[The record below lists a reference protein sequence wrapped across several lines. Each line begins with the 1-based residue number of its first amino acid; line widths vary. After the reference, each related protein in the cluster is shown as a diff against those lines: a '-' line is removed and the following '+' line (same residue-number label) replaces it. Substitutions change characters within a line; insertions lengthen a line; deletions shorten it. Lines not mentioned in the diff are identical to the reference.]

1 MSSILRLCQTLLT
14 SRAEEDVP
22 MATQIK
28 SSFEVQEAEFQAA
41 DGTEIHYSVTRPS
54 GAANRVVVLV
64 HGFADHGE
72 RYRELIDHLA
82 DHGAVVYAYDQRG
95 NGRSGGQRGHVMRYQ
110 ELVDELDAFLKL
122 VYAAEPGV
130 ERIIYAHSTG
140 AILALTYLYDHPEAA
155 DRVILS
161 APCLILTFQAPAAKV
176 FIGKV
181 LSAVLPKVSL
191 QAGFDPGS
199 VSRDPAVVEA
209 NKKDELVTQAISTRF
224 YTEVYGKAMPAA
236 LARIEELKLPTLV
249 IQGTGD
255 LLVSPKVADEFE
267 KRVPN
272 ATIKRYEGGYHESHN
287 DVQRDQVFVDLDA
300 WLSAGD

>member
-1 MSSILRLCQTLLT
+1 
-14 SRAEEDVP
+14 
-22 MATQIK
+22 
-28 SSFEVQEAEFQAA
+28 
-41 DGTEIHYSVTRPS
+41 
-54 GAANRVVVLV
+54 
-64 HGFADHGE
+64 
-72 RYRELIDHLA
+72 
-82 DHGAVVYAYDQRG
+82 VVYAYDQRG

-122 VYAAEPGV
+122 AYAAEPGI
-130 ERIIYAHSTG
+130 ERVIYAHSTG

-161 APCLILTFQAPAAKV
+161 APCLILTFEAPAAKV

-181 LSAVLPKVSL
+181 FSSILPKVTL

-199 VSRDPAVVEA
+199 VSRDPVVVEA
-209 NKKDELVTQAISTRF
+209 NKTDELVTQAISTRF

-287 DVQRDQVFVDLDA
+287 DIQREQVFVDVDA
-300 WLSAGD
+300 WLAQER

>member
-1 MSSILRLCQTLLT
+1 
-14 SRAEEDVP
+14 
-22 MATQIK
+22 MATEIK
-28 SSFEVQEAEFQAA
+28 RHDVREAEFEAP
-41 DGTEIHYSVTRPS
+41 DGTGIHYSITRPE
-54 GAANRVVVLV
+54 GPAKRLVVLI
-64 HGFADHGE
+64 HGFADHGG
-72 RYRELIDHLA
+72 RYHELIDHLA
-82 DHGAVVYAYDQRG
+82 GHGAVVYAYDQRG

-122 VYAAEPGV
+122 AYAAEPGI
-130 ERIIYAHSTG
+130 ERVIYAHSTG
-140 AILALTYLYDHPEAA
+140 AILALTYLYDHPGAV

-161 APCLILTFQAPAAKV
+161 APCLILTFEAPAAKV

-181 LSAVLPKVSL
+181 FSRILPKITL

-209 NKKDELVTQAISTRF
+209 NKTDELVTQAISTRF
-224 YTEVYGKAMPAA
+224 YTEVYGRAMPAA

-267 KRVPN
+267 KRIPN

-287 DVQRDQVFVDLDA
+287 DIQREQVFLDVDA
-300 WLSAGD
+300 WLAQER

>member
-1 MSSILRLCQTLLT
+1 
-14 SRAEEDVP
+14 V
-22 MATQIK
+22 ATEIK
-28 SSFEVQEAEFQAA
+28 SSFEVHEAEVEAP
-41 DGTEIHYSVTRPS
+41 DGTEIHYSVTRPA
-54 GAANRVVVLV
+54 GQAQRVVVLI
-64 HGFADHGE
+64 HGFADHSG

-82 DHGAVVYAYDQRG
+82 GHGAVVYAYDQRG

-110 ELVDELDAFLKL
+110 ELGDELDTFLKL
-122 VYAAEPGV
+122 AYVAEPGI
-130 ERIIYAHSTG
+130 ERVIYAHSTG
-140 AILALTYLYDHPEAA
+140 AILALTYLYDHPDAA
-155 DRVILS
+155 DRIILS
-161 APCLILTFQAPAAKV
+161 APCLILTFEAPAAKV

-181 LSAVLPKVSL
+181 FSSVLPKVTL
-191 QAGFDPGS
+191 QAGFDPGA
-199 VSRDPAVVEA
+199 VSRDPALVEA
-209 NKKDELVTQAISTRF
+209 NKGDELVTQAISTRF

-287 DVQRDQVFVDLDA
+287 DIQREQVFLDIDA
-300 WLSAGD
+300 WLFQKQ